1 MLESKA
7 WLQHAQS
14 LPEGGSRKIPH
25 DCGPGDCLH
34 INHKRDGWAAYC
46 HRCAY
51 KGWVPRP
58 AESLTERLARLRR
71 VQAAEEAVAASPAL
85 PLPTEKNPSAW
96 PLDARV
102 WLYKAGIANQEI
114 EALGF
119 YWNPRM
125 QRVVLPV
132 RNELGEVVYWQ
143 ARTLDKTN
151 PRKYLNPH
159 VDKRRLVARYGD
171 GPLIVLTEDLLSAYK
186 VATRGRVS
194 GWCLLG
200 TKISDWIAAELIRS
214 GKPVAVWLDP
224 DKAGQTNAAKI
235 IKQLR
240 AYGIAA
246 RNVVSSKDPK
256 LLQREEIA
264 CHIARRA
271 IK

>member
-1 MLESKA
+1 M
-7 WLQHAQS
+7 
-14 LPEGGSRKIPH
+14 
-25 DCGPGDCLH
+25 
-34 INHKRDGWAAYC
+34 
-46 HRCAY
+46 
-51 KGWVPRP
+51 
-58 AESLTERLARLRR
+58 
-71 VQAAEEAVAASPAL
+71 
-85 PLPTEKNPSAW
+85 
-96 PLDARV
+96 
-102 WLYKAGIANQEI
+102 WLYKAGISNQEI

-119 YWNPRM
+119 FWNPRM

-132 RNELGEVVYWQ
+132 RDDLGVVVYWQ
-143 ARTLDKTN
+143 ARTLDKAN

-186 VATRGRVS
+186 VATRGGVS

-214 GKPVAVWLDP
+214 EKPVAVWLDP
-224 DKAGQTNAAKI
+224 DTAGQTNAAKI

-256 LLQREEIA
+256 LLQREEI
-264 CHIARRA
+264 
-271 IK
+271 KWSLEK